1 MLDKTLFCAYMGKDS
16 NSIERNQRFSW
27 GLYGGRIKS
36 TKSLISGENI
46 DESWKGDTYNT
57 SIGHL
62 LLGKIVP
69 PLWGSINVFQWL
81 TQGASPGLCRSIV
94 LKGSST
100 SFLINTL
107 YCFDAVTLYLPSNT
121 MLMCKT
127 FFIFASINPFL
138 INPERE
144 QVQSR

>member
-1 MLDKTLFCAYMGKDS
+1 MLYKTLFCGYMGKGS

-46 DESWKGDTYNT
+46 DEPYKGGTYNT

-69 PLWGSINVFQWL
+69 PLGGSINVFQ
-81 TQGASPGLCRSIV
+81 
-94 LKGSST
+94 
-100 SFLINTL
+100 
-107 YCFDAVTLYLPSNT
+107 
-121 MLMCKT
+121 
-127 FFIFASINPFL
+127 
-138 INPERE
+138 
-144 QVQSR
+144 